1 MKKILITMIVLMLA
15 LVVVNGAMAWGGPGN
30 GMRGGY
36 DCPYGAGYGA
46 DVTPEQAQKAA
57 AFQQSIQPLQQKV
70 FQLRNDI
77 WTLRN
82 QQNPDWNAISA
93 KQTEI
98 VDLRTQIQKQAVDSG
113 VAGAGYGYGPR
124 GRGMGRW

>member
-15 LVVVNGAMAWGGPGN
+15 LVVVNGVMAWGGPGN

-36 DCPYGAGYGA
+36 GCPYAAGYTA
-46 DVTPEQAQKAA
+46 DVTPEQAQKVA

-70 FQLRNDI
+70 FQLRNEI

-82 QQNPDWNAISA
+82 QQNPDWNAISS
-93 KQTEI
+93 KQKEM
-98 VDLRTQIQKQAVDSG
+98 VDLRTQIQKLAVDSG
-113 VAGAGYGYGPR
+113 VTGVGYGYGPR